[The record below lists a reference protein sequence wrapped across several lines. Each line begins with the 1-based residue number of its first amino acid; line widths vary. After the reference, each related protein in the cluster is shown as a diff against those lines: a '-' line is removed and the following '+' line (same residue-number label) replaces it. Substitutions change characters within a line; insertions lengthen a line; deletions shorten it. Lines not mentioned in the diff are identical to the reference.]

1 MTRTV
6 LAIATAL
13 LAATTLAPAAEACVS
28 CDYVPPVVNSGT
40 SKSSEGKSYATK
52 PYQKSRSYT
61 AAEER
66 RARVAKKRVVKS
78 EPVAKDIDTAAGV
91 PSQTSAENENST
103 ISAAVS
109 SEPASKKVETATTTP
124 VKTGT
129 ENENSTISTAAVDLS
144 DAKQTPVEEAKV
156 DRNVGCKKF
165 FPTVGMT
172 LSVPCE

>member
-28 CDYVPPVVNSGT
+28 CEYVPPVVNSGT

-103 ISAAVS
+103 ISAAS
-109 SEPASKKVETATTTP
+109 
-124 VKTGT
+124 
-129 ENENSTISTAAVDLS
+129 AARLQEGRDRHN
-144 DAKQTPVEEAKV
+144 DAGQ
-156 DRNVGCKKF
+156 DRNGEREFDHLDGGRRPERCQAS
-165 FPTVGMT
+165 TG
-172 LSVPCE
+172 

>member
-13 LAATTLAPAAEACVS
+13 LAATTLAPAAEACIS
-28 CDYVPPVVNSGT
+28 CAYVPPVVNSGT

-78 EPVAKDIDTAAGV
+78 EP
-91 PSQTSAENENST
+91 
-103 ISAAVS
+103 
-109 SEPASKKVETATTTP
+109 ASKKVETATTTP

-144 DAKQTPVEEAKV
+144 DAKQAPVEEAKV